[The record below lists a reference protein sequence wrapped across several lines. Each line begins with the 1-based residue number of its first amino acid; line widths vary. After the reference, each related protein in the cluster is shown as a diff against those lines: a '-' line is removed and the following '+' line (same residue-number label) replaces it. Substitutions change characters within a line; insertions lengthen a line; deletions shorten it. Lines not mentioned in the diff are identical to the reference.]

1 MERKN
6 HPKFY
11 TQKFDQ
17 LLTAI
22 YALPKE
28 ISAHETPMLQQPP
41 QPKRRSK
48 SQR

>member
-11 TQKFDQ
+11 KFDY

-28 ISAHETPMLQQPP
+28 ISAHETPMFQ
-41 QPKRRSK
+41 
-48 SQR
+48 